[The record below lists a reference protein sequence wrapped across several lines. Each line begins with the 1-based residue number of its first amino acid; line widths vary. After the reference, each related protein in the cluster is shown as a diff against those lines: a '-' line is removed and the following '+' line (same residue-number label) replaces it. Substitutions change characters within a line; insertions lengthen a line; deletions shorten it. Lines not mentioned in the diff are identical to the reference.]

1 MGETTAATKTFQRP
15 MEQPAEAAGQQTL
28 PREVLKWLQSLD
40 LSYSIKNLKRDF
52 ANGFLMAEI
61 FTRYFPGDISMHT
74 FDNGHKLAC
83 KRDNWEQLHRF
94 FKKRNLPISKND
106 FEPIMEAENGAAIAL
121 LIKVYTMLTKRTV
134 PVFTLQEVPADGMEG
149 GLSTRRGSAEVRSPG
164 GKQTSQQEVEVVNV
178 EDTSQQDAYRLLQAQ
193 RMNRNIGRTVPK
205 GVSEKTETINLEIAD
220 AQART
225 LTKNVAQLRAQ
236 QHQVMQSMMKGG
248 RTGTSMSGRRS
259 AAESEGDPQVAPVGP
274 LIGSAKPVSEVM
286 RPIVTSVLQ
295 EDAIVM
301 KSLDPRKDVV
311 HSFMEL
317 CKRLVPE
324 VMTVK
329 VFDSLSSQANLLVE
343 SILRSPAE
351 FWRLWSLFF
360 PPMVDFSETSAVFE
374 SVLHLFRR
382 VGSLLQQADQVVTQ
396 QLMIDVGLPS
406 LGPLLADTAGKREP
420 LCELIYT
427 YVQPAVLS
435 HLAVLRAVKEAIER
449 LPVYIACLSYF
460 VHLEVSAGLLNE
472 HLMEHYMY
480 YALVALQSPQPR
492 IRVAGLSILVKVTS
506 SSQEHS
512 ASVLAH
518 LPHFISLVSDSWW
531 EVQAQLLLLASN
543 LLVYTAAAQ
552 QSQQQP
558 AEAIETP
565 LDEAVEALL
574 TVVST
579 LMDTRASK
587 NVIQVGLCALAR
599 NLEAYPSLIS
609 NYVTLLVKQPPA
621 LRSRLLAPDEDKE
634 NDGPGFAPRRL
645 GYVLGTASCV
655 YEEWNVATVW
665 PAAAVCRTM
674 AEQAEAAQLN
684 TFEPEHMQIVISCLP
699 EPGTNLGEEWLEV
712 FEKVKPFLF
721 VALID
726 PGLHPLAADVVFR
739 FWLCKPQ
746 KVAQAAMEAS
756 KRPLLQALRVL
767 YTDVDKA
774 KAQDVHMVAF
784 LKSLKETGGAVKE
797 TLQGVVDQ
805 FREAHNTEYRRS
817 SLDTLFE

>member
-1 MGETTAATKTFQRP
+1 MADTQVATRPLQRP
-15 MEQPAEAAGQQTL
+15 QEATAEMAGQQTL

-40 LSYSIKNLKRDF
+40 LSYSIKHLKRDF
-52 ANGFLMAEI
+52 ANGFIMAEI
-61 FTRYFPGDISMHT
+61 FSRYYPQDISMHT
-74 FDNGHKLAC
+74 FDNGHKLSC

-94 FKKRNLPISKND
+94 FKKKNLPVSKFD
-106 FEPIMEAENGAAIAL
+106 FEPIMDAVPGAAIAL
-121 LIKVYTMLTKRTV
+121 LVKVYTMLTKRTV
-134 PVFTLQEVPADGMEG
+134 AVFTLQEIPAEADAT
-149 GLSTRRGSAEVRSPG
+149 STRRGSSDVRTPGPG
-164 GKQTSQQEVEVVNV
+164 GPSLTKHASQQEMEVIA
-178 EDTSQQDAYRLLQAQ
+178 EDSQNDAYRLLQAQ
-193 RMNRNIGRTVPK
+193 RINRNIGRAAPK
-205 GVSEKTETINLEIAD
+205 GVSEKTEAVNLEIAD

-225 LTKNVAQLRAQ
+225 INKNVAQLRAQ
-236 QHQVMQSMMKGG
+236 QHQVLQTMMKGP

-259 AAESEGDPQVAPVGP
+259 AAESDGDMSPQALGP
-274 LIGSAKPVSEVM
+274 IGAAKPVSDVM

-295 EDAIVM
+295 EDSIVM

-324 VMTVK
+324 AMTVK
-329 VFDSLSSQANLLVE
+329 VFESLSSQANLLAE

-360 PPMVDFSETSAVFE
+360 PPMVEFSETSAVFE

-382 VGSLLQQADQVVTQ
+382 VGSILQQADQVVTQ

-506 SSQEHS
+506 SSEEHS

-518 LPHFISLVSDSWW
+518 LPHFVSLVHDSWW

-543 LLVYTAAAQ
+543 LLVYTSGAQ
-552 QSQQQP
+552 QPQQQA
-558 AEAIETP
+558 AEAVDTP
-565 LDEAVEALL
+565 LDDAVEALL
-574 TVVST
+574 AVVGT
-579 LMDTRASK
+579 LMDLRASK

-599 NLEAYPSLIS
+599 NLQAYPSLIS
-609 NYVTLLVKQPPA
+609 NYVMLLVKQPA
-621 LRSRLLAPDEDKE
+621 TLRSRLLVPSEDL
-634 NDGPGFAPRRL
+634 DSQPRRL

-655 YEEWNVATVW
+655 YEEWNISSIW
-665 PAAAVCRTM
+665 PAAAVARTM
-674 AEQAEAAQLN
+674 AEQAEAAQL
-684 TFEPEHMQIVISCLP
+684 TDFELEHMQIVISCLP
-699 EPGTNLGEEWLEV
+699 EAGIELGEEWLEV
-712 FEKVKPFLF
+712 FEKVKPFVF

-726 PGLHPLAADVVFR
+726 PGLHAMAADVVFR

-746 KVAQAAMEAS
+746 KAAATSIEAS
-756 KRPLLQALRVL
+756 KRTLLQALRVL
-767 YTDVDKA
+767 YGDVDKA
-774 KAQDVHMVAF
+774 KVQDSEMVEF
-784 LKSLKETGGAVKE
+784 LKNLRDHGGAVKE
-797 TLQGVVDQ
+797 ALQAVVDQ